1 MADYSK
7 LREEL
12 TNDPLERGYSG
23 MSDAE
28 AAADL
33 NTKYRTRIRH
43 ISSAELLTWAGGGAN
58 DTTGV
63 RSRYER
69 IEANGDESE
78 QSSRAVRGAC
88 KAAVKMVERSDT
100 YLDFDN
106 AAHAAMVDGLVAGNV
121 LTSDEKDELI
131 AMGTESI
138 SRAAE
143 LGIGN
148 VLPGYVTKA
157 RA

>member
-12 TNDPLERGYSG
+12 TTDPLERGYAA

-33 NTKYRTRIRH
+33 NSEHRTRTVH
-43 ISSAELLTWAGGGAN
+43 ISSAALLTWAGGGAN

-69 IEANGDESE
+69 IEANADESE

-100 YLDFDN
+100 YLDFAN
-106 AAHAAMVDGLVAGNV
+106 ASHAAMVDGLVAGQV
-121 LTSDEKDELI
+121 LTSDEKDELV
-131 AMGTESI
+131 AMGTETI
-138 SRAAE
+138 SRATE
-143 LGIGN
+143 LGIGR
-148 VLPGYVTKA
+148 VLEGYVTKA